1 VGEIVFFQARRS
13 VSQTRAPDKEEEGS
27 GRERWEKIV
36 VSACK
41 QCGRAALMPVR
52 ELPDLDAALRAL
64 PYTPIRYVFWE
75 ALRQD
80 ADTQTADTQTADTQ
94 ASAATQEPDAAQQPP
109 PATQEPPPTQKP
121 AAQEPAATQ
130 EPAAAQEPA
139 ATQEPAALFPDAR
152 AASAEIV
159 AMIGPE
165 GGFTQE
171 EIDRILAAGF
181 RACSLGPRILRA
193 ETAALAA
200 AAILLHQAGELGKRK
215 MMNDE

>member
-1 VGEIVFFQARRS
+1 
-13 VSQTRAPDKEEEGS
+13 
-27 GRERWEKIV
+27 
-36 VSACK
+36 
-41 QCGRAALMPVR
+41 MPVR

-64 PYTPIRYVFWE
+64 PHTPIRYVFWE
-75 ALRQD
+75 ALR
-80 ADTQTADTQTADTQ
+80 QTADTQ
-94 ASAATQEPDAAQQPP
+94 ASAATQEPATTHEP
-109 PATQEPPPTQKP
+109 PATQEPSATPKP
-121 AAQEPAATQ
+121 
-130 EPAAAQEPA
+130 AAQEPA

-165 GGFTQE
+165 GGFTHE

-200 AAILLHQAGELGKRK
+200 AAILLHQAGEL
-215 MMNDE
+215 

>member
-1 VGEIVFFQARRS
+1 
-13 VSQTRAPDKEEEGS
+13 
-27 GRERWEKIV
+27 
-36 VSACK
+36 
-41 QCGRAALMPVR
+41 LMPVR